1 MFVFFGAVN
10 TVLTYGIYLLLVLFI
25 AYPAA
30 YTVSYASGVFISY
43 YLNARF
49 VFKEMRR
56 LLLENGFAIRWL
68 TYWTTLLFP
77 PAVLARTLGGSV
89 TGRDFDSAA
98 NSLTPRLFRQIM
110 ALELS
115 LLRRTSLPIGVA
127 LLAAARK
134 SYGGIRSLAKTSL
147 SK

>member
-1 MFVFFGAVN
+1 MHGLDNNLRAYFFGPQGDTRWNQKRLAESIPGFEHHELDIRNREGVSE
-10 TVLTYGIYLLLVLFI
+10 LL
-25 AYPAA
+25 
-30 YTVSYASGVFISY
+30 
-43 YLNARF
+43 
-49 VFKEMRR
+49 RR

-77 PAVLARTLGGSV
+77 LAVLARTLGGSV